1 MRNIIELQVKVFLT
15 KDIKQ
20 EQTSKKI
27 SLLIDKTLAK
37 DEKYISFHNENK
49 FKYYCFN
56 MLYPLEEN
64 RIYKKEN
71 IYTFILRTVDYDLA
85 NYFLKELINEYTDEI
100 KVLTIN
106 KKLIPIK
113 HIESIH
119 AITPIV
125 AKFDNGYWKQHS
137 TIDILEKRIKENLIK
152 KYNAFY
158 EEKIDEDFELFTT
171 MSIINKK
178 PIATKYKGIS
188 ILGDKIKF
196 MVSDNEQAQKIVN
209 FALGTGLG
217 EMNSRGLGF
226 INYRWL

>member
-1 MRNIIELQVKVFLT
+1 MKNTIELQVKVFLLE
-15 KDIKQ
+15 DIKIEDTS
-20 EQTSKKI
+20 EQICKLVDKLLVKDNQYSK
-27 SLLIDKTLAK
+27 
-37 DEKYISFHNENK
+37 FHNKNK
-49 FKYYCFN
+49 FKNYSFN
-56 MLYPLEEN
+56 MLYPLEQSKV
-64 RIYKKEN
+64 YKKEN
-71 IYTFILRTVDYDLA
+71 IYTFILRTVDNDLV
-85 NYFLKELINEYTDEI
+85 NYFMKELVNGYTDEI

-106 KKLIPIK
+106 KKIIPVK
-113 HIESIH
+113 HIESVH

-125 AKFDNGYWKQHS
+125 AKFENGYWKQHS
-137 TIDILEKRIKENLIK
+137 SIEVLEKRIKENLIK
-152 KYNAFY
+152 KYNVFY
-158 EEKIDEDFELFTT
+158 DEKIDEDFELFTT

-178 PIATKYKGIS
+178 PIATKYKDIS

>member
-1 MRNIIELQVKVFLT
+1 MKNTIELQVKVFLT
-15 KDIKQ
+15 KDIKIEETLQ
-20 EQTSKKI
+20 KICILVDKSLIKDDRYSK
-27 SLLIDKTLAK
+27 
-37 DEKYISFHNENK
+37 FHEENK
-49 FKYYCFN
+49 FKNYSFN